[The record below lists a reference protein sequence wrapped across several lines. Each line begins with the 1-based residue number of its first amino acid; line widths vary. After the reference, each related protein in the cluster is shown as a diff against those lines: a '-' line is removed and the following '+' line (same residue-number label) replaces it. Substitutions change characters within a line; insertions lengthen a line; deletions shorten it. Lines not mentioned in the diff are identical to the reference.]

1 MELKEQK
8 KKLKAQNIKWK
19 YMHNHIMKFIK
30 ICPCCQK
37 MSFLKLPISANK
49 FVSSTYNVWE
59 RANIDT
65 IGPLPID
72 EYGNKYIIVIIDCFS
87 RFVMLYAAQDA
98 TAKSA
103 AQALL
108 HCIGMFGA
116 PSQLLSDNG
125 SQYVNSIIDELLYLV
140 GTEHQL
146 TLTYSHQENSIV
158 ERANKEINRHLR
170 TLIFHQNV
178 ITRWSLSL
186 PLVQRIFNAEI
197 KESIGVSPAQIIFGN
212 AVNLDRGIIL
222 PHSNSINQETS
233 LSNWISNM
241 LQIQYDIISAA
252 KETQWLINKD
262 HLKTNPTSTTQF
274 EINSYVLVE
283 YDDKPPTKLNTH
295 LKGPLRVVNFNGNV
309 YTLQN
314 LVTEKNEDHHISKL
328 RQFYYDPS
336 LTDPILI
343 ANKDEQMVNVESI
356 LEMKGNP
363 HNSRSNLYFKV
374 HWKGCTEREDSWEPY
389 SNLRHNSILH
399 DFLIRNKLRKL
410 IPK

>member
-1 MELKEQK
+1 
-8 KKLKAQNIKWK
+8 
-19 YMHNHIMKFIK
+19 MKFIK
-30 ICPCCQK
+30 LCPCCQK
-37 MSFLKLPISANK
+37 MSFLKSSILANK
-49 FVSSTYNVWE
+49 FVSSTYNIWE

-87 RFVMLYAAQDA
+87 RFVMLYPAIDA

-116 PSQLLSDNG
+116 PAQLLSDNG
-125 SQYVNSIIDELLYLV
+125 PQFVNSIIDELLYTL

-146 TLTYSHQENSIV
+146 TLSYSHEENSIV

-170 TLIFHQNV
+170 ALIFHQNV

-197 KESIGVSPAQIIFGN
+197 KEPLGVSPAQIMFGN
-212 AVNLDRGIIL
+212 AINLDRGIFL
-222 PHSNSINQETS
+222 PHSNINDKEIA
-233 LSNWISNM
+233 LSTWISNM
-241 LQIQYDIISAA
+241 LQIQHDIISAA
-252 KETQWLINKD
+252 KENQWLVNKN
-262 HLKTNPTSTTQF
+262 HLENNPSNKTDIQ
-274 EINSYVLVE
+274 INSYVLVE
-283 YDDKPPTKLNTH
+283 YDDKPPTKLNTN
-295 LKGPLRVVNFNGNV
+295 LKGPLRVVNIIGNV

-314 LVTEKNEDHHISKL
+314 LVTGKNEDHHISKIKP
-328 RQFYYDPS
+328 FFYDPS
-336 LTDPILI
+336 LTDPVLI
-343 ANKDEQMVNVESI
+343 ANKDQQMVNVESI

-363 HNSRSNLYFKV
+363 HKSRNNLYFKV

-399 DFLIRNKLRKL
+399 EFLIRNKLRKL
-410 IPK
+410 IPKE